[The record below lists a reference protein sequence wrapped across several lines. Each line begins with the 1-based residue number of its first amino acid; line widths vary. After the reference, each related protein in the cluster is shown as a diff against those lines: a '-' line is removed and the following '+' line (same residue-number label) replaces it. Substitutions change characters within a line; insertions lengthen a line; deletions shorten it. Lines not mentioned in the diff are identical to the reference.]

1 MNRALLI
8 LLLLV
13 GCFASCQKGY
23 DAKALER
30 SQAVVDDGIIQE
42 YIDSHNLRS
51 QVQEVDSI
59 DVPTGIY
66 YQVLAPGSG
75 SDIFTNSTR
84 VTVAYSA
91 KILTTGKVFG
101 QSNNFHPS
109 FTLGETLRAW
119 KLAIPQ
125 IKKGGKIRIL
135 SPSRYAYGPYDQDSL
150 GVPKNSVCDFEVE
163 LLDVTN

>member
-1 MNRALLI
+1 MNRVLLI
-8 LLLLV
+8 LLLFA
-13 GCFASCQKGY
+13 GCFASCKKGY
-23 DAKALER
+23 DAIAIER
-30 SQAVVDDGIIQE
+30 SQAAVDNGIIQD
-42 YIDSHNLRS
+42 YIDSHNLRDL
-51 QVQEVDSI
+51 VQEVDSI

-75 SDIFTNSTR
+75 SDIFSNSTR
-84 VTVAYSA
+84 VTVAYTA

-109 FTLGETLRAW
+109 FTLGETIRAW
-119 KLAIPQ
+119 KLSIPQ

-150 GVPKNSVCDFEVE
+150 GVPKNSVCDFEIE
-163 LLDVTN
+163 LLNVTN